1 MPIASGQEASDKSRS
16 FSPLTKKVFSFS
28 KLDFV
33 TSEGEFN
40 EAICTLSIPDLNSD
54 SPPFIAIYYRREN
67 SLWFTESLYRKRLRF
82 SFKDGVIKLDRSKAD
97 LHAEHESFVTNM
109 KWVMNSN
116 NSEIKRES
124 IFSLLTSFIK
134 SALFSGKLLPEN
146 FSSKK

>member
-1 MPIASGQEASDKSRS
+1 MPNLEVLYRLQVLFLVLISISSGQEVLDKSRS

-40 EAICTLSIPDLNSD
+40 EAICTLSIPDLSSD

-82 SFKDGVIKLDRSKAD
+82 SFKNGIIKLDRSNFWD
-97 LHAEHESFVTNM
+97 WFEIE
-109 KWVMNSN
+109 
-116 NSEIKRES
+116 EIK
-124 IFSLLTSFIK
+124 IVVIY
-134 SALFSGKLLPEN
+134 
-146 FSSKK
+146 